1 LEKTEPAVL
10 CQAAAEASKEHSM
23 TSGTSAFLRR
33 SLNDELDWFR
43 ARCKQEWP
51 PEAFDLVNQT
61 LAELAHTGIHSRALK
76 ADDTAPVF
84 TLPDQA
90 GVLVHSQ
97 DLLSKGPLVVNF
109 YRGMW

>member
-1 LEKTEPAVL
+1 M
-10 CQAAAEASKEHSM
+10 ASGK
-23 TSGTSAFLRR
+23 SAFLRG

-51 PEAFDLVNQT
+51 REALDLVNQT

-76 ADDTAPVF
+76 EGDTAPVF

-90 GVLVHSQ
+90 GVLVRSQ

>member
-1 LEKTEPAVL
+1 VL
-10 CQAAAEASKEHSM
+10 RQAAGSARKKYSM
-23 TSGTSAFLRR
+23 TSGTSAFLRG

-43 ARCKQEWP
+43 DRCKQEWP
-51 PEAFDLVNQT
+51 PEALDLVNQT
-61 LAELAHTGIHSRALK
+61 LAELAQTGIYSRALK
-76 ADDTAPVF
+76 AGDTAPVF

>member
-1 LEKTEPAVL
+1 MLR
-10 CQAAAEASKEHSM
+10 QAAGAARKEYSMASGK
-23 TSGTSAFLRR
+23 SAFLRG

-51 PEAFDLVNQT
+51 PDALDLVNQT
-61 LAELAHTGIHSRALK
+61 IAELAHTGIHSRALK
-76 ADDTAPVF
+76 EGDTAPVF
-84 TLPDQA
+84 TLSDQA
-90 GVLVHSQ
+90 GVLVRSQ

>member
-1 LEKTEPAVL
+1 MEPAVL
-10 CQAAAEASKEHSM
+10 RQAAGEGRKEHSM
-23 TSGTSAFLRR
+23 TSGTSAFLRGT
-33 SLNDELDWFR
+33 LNDELDWFR

-51 PEAFDLVNQT
+51 PEALDLVNQT
-61 LAELAHTGIHSRALK
+61 LAELADTGIHSRALK
-76 ADDTAPVF
+76 AGDTAPVF

-97 DLLSKGPLVVNF
+97 DLLSRGPLVVNF

>member
-1 LEKTEPAVL
+1 
-10 CQAAAEASKEHSM
+10 M
-23 TSGTSAFLRR
+23 TSGTSAFLHRT
-33 SLNDELDWFR
+33 LNEELDWFR

-51 PEAFDLVNQT
+51 PEALDLVNQT
-61 LAELAHTGIHSRALK
+61 LAELAQTGIHSQALK
-76 ADDTAPVF
+76 AGDIAPAF

-97 DLLSKGPLVVNF
+97 ALLARGPLVVNF